1 MAAAGVPLAPS
12 AELRKVSSDWPY
24 RDVLCHRTL
33 RTVSTACV
41 KAADEPQP
49 LVSPPG
55 LAPCGMGDASIPD
68 FTLID
73 DNDNSP
79 TVGQEISLSDFSGKV
94 VFIFWMR
101 AT

>member
-1 MAAAGVPLAPS
+1 MRFHYS
-12 AELRKVSSDWPY
+12 LRNITRALLCVAVLVSIP
-24 RDVLCHRTL
+24 
-33 RTVSTACV
+33 TACV
-41 KAADEPQP
+41 KASDEPQP

-73 DNDNSP
+73 GNSNSP
-79 TVGQEISLSDFSGKV
+79 TSGQEIALSDYSGKV
-94 VFIFWMR
+94 LMIFWMR

>member
-1 MAAAGVPLAPS
+1 MRFHYSLRNVTRALLCVAVLVLVP
-12 AELRKVSSDWPY
+12 
-24 RDVLCHRTL
+24 
-33 RTVSTACV
+33 TACV